1 MRDCEFGPTGSRKGG
16 RYGTRCQKGNYDE
29 LVLKRGSHAV
39 SRELRLLVPYG
50 GCMRDDTWVDWKR
63 ATGRVEVCSARSPR
77 EGYHLVR
84 RTDSKFDRGAV
95 RYGTV

>member
-1 MRDCEFGPTGSRKGG
+1 MSR
-16 RYGTRCQKGNYDE
+16 GNYDE
-29 LVLKRGSHAV
+29 MVFKRGSHAV

-50 GCMRDDTWVDWKR
+50 GFVRDDTWVDWKR
-63 ATGRVEVCSARSPR
+63 ATGRGEVCSARSPR

>member
-1 MRDCEFGPTGSRKGG
+1 MS
-16 RYGTRCQKGNYDE
+16 KGNYDE
-29 LVLKRGSHAV
+29 MVFKRGSHAV

-50 GCMRDDTWVDWKR
+50 GFVRDDTWVDWKR
-63 ATGRVEVCSARSPR
+63 ATGWGEVCSARSPR

>member
-1 MRDCEFGPTGSRKGG
+1 MKDREFGPTGSRKGG
-16 RYGTRCQKGNYDE
+16 RYGTRCQKGSYDE

-63 ATGRVEVCSARSPR
+63 ATGRGAVCSARSPR